1 MAREDARWFAVAV
14 VVLSLVLFLALPFSL
29 LVFVDTMKMKA
40 EIRYEIRQ
48 FKKLEK
54 QLKEQ
59 SNVANR
65 SGDRSE
71 PD

>member
-1 MAREDARWFAVAV
+1 V